1 MSLVFLCTAF
11 SACSVKKVENDED
24 KLLSSATAA
33 ATVSP
38 YTENDNTVE
47 DESGVSNDVQIEDT
61 LEWEINKFTEDIPAV
76 DFGVITLITP
86 SEERYLVM
94 IENISEENV
103 TQYKSRLTE
112 NGFEYMGNTN
122 DGSTAESFS
131 KNGKVVEVD
140 YSAGIMTI
148 MVHLS

>member
-112 NGFEYMGNTN
+112 NGFEYIPLAFATIRIDIFTRLD
-122 DGSTAESFS
+122 DGKLIPMDE
-131 KNGKVVEVD
+131 VVKD
-140 YSAGIMTI
+140 F
-148 MVHLS
+148 